1 MLTETLLLITLGSV
15 AGVILGYSAVDASGS
30 MLHSATTTSSQLG
43 YRVDYSFDWRVLA
56 YTLAIATF
64 TLLCVGLWPAFHANR
79 HELNAVLHGGGHGSS
94 PRRRFGIRSVL
105 VVTQVAG
112 SLMLL
117 IVAGLFVRS
126 LARAEHMFMGFDPDQ
141 VLTIMLTPKQIGYDE
156 VRTRAFFRDI
166 QATLRGTAG
175 VESASSSY
183 TVPMGMPSPASPIF
197 VEGHP
202 FAKDQRAPVI
212 SFNSVDPDYFTTLRI
227 PIVQG
232 RAFNVSDNEAAPR
245 VAIVNQTM
253 ARKLWPN
260 EDAIG
265 KRFRRES
272 ESGELLTVVGV
283 AHDGQY
289 FFLSPDPQRYF
300 YLPIAQN
307 YSAFRYLEIRSPLP
321 PESLLSS
328 VQEEIRKLAPDLPI
342 IDARTMQDTVHGLAG
357 LFVFRL
363 AASLAAVMG
372 VLGLVLAVVGVYGV
386 VSYNAAQRTHE
397 IGVRVALGAERR
409 DIMKLVLEQGLRLV
423 VAGLL
428 VGLLAA
434 AVLTRGMTKLL
445 IGVGA
450 TDPMTYA
457 AVATLLSTVA
467 LLACWLP
474 AFKATRVNPV
484 VALRQE

>member
-1 MLTETLLLITLGSV
+1 
-15 AGVILGYSAVDASGS
+15 
-30 MLHSATTTSSQLG
+30 
-43 YRVDYSFDWRVLA
+43 
-56 YTLAIATF
+56 
-64 TLLCVGLWPAFHANR
+64 
-79 HELNAVLHGGGHGSS
+79 
-94 PRRRFGIRSVL
+94 
-105 VVTQVAG
+105 
-112 SLMLL
+112 
-117 IVAGLFVRS
+117 
-126 LARAEHMFMGFDPDQ
+126 
-141 VLTIMLTPKQIGYDE
+141 
-156 VRTRAFFRDI
+156 
-166 QATLRGTAG
+166 
-175 VESASSSY
+175 
-183 TVPMGMPSPASPIF
+183 
-197 VEGHP
+197 
-202 FAKDQRAPVI
+202 
-212 SFNSVDPDYFTTLRI
+212 
-227 PIVQG
+227 
-232 RAFNVSDNEAAPR
+232 
-245 VAIVNQTM
+245 M